1 MRLYSGTQLLKET
14 KGSDVIYYLYE
25 QTGMIGFELNGTPY
39 YYVRNLQGDVMKIID
54 GSGNVVV
61 QYAYDSWGKVLSVAG
76 SLASTVGAK
85 NPIRY
90 RGYYYDAESELYYL
104 NSRYYDPEVGRFIS
118 PDDHNVALDAGEYNL
133 YTYCMNDPVNNSDP
147 TGYWS
152 WKTFWKGAGLV
163 VTGVVAV
170 ALAATTFGA
179 GIPVAMSIIAG
190 ITLAAGTLTTIN
202 GVATMVEAGTDYNF
216 VRDGLFNEVLNLSDN
231 AYNIYSYVTEGV
243 AAVGSTILG
252 VYHTTGQYKA
262 AKYGQK
268 YLGSGYRKA
277 GTSPDRWVSKDGM
290 RQMRFDTTHH
300 KIGGIDTPDHW
311 NLERFKYDYWTHA
324 RNKNYP
330 VEHIFYELFK
340 MWRK

>member
-1 MRLYSGTQLLKET
+1 MKET

-25 QTGMIGFELNGTPY
+25 QTGMIGLEINGVPY
-39 YYVRNLQGDVMKIID
+39 YYVRNLQGDVTKIID
-54 GSGNVVV
+54 ASGNVVV
-61 QYAYDSWGKVLSVAG
+61 KYVYDSWGKVLSVTG

-90 RGYYYDAESELYYL
+90 RGYYYDTESELYYL
-104 NSRYYDPEVGRFIS
+104 NSRYYDPETGRFIS

-231 AYNIYSYVTEGV
+231 AYNIYSDVTAGV

-252 VYHTTGQYKA
+252 AYHTTGQYKA

-268 YLGSGYRKA
+268 YLGSGYKKVD
-277 GTSPDRWVSKDGM
+277 TNRWVSKDGM
-290 RQMRFDTTHH
+290 RQMRFDSNHHLIDGEKSPTHINIEAFTH
-300 KIGGIDTPDHW
+300 NYWQGG
-311 NLERFKYDYWTHA
+311 
-324 RNKNYP
+324 KNP
-330 VEHIFYELFK
+330 ITWKAHILYKFFR
-340 MWRK
+340 MWIR